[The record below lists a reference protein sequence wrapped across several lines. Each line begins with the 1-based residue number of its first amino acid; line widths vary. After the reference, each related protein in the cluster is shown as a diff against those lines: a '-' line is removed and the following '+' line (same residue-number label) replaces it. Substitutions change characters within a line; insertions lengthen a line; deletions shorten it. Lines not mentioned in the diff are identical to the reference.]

1 MRITLPLGDFTVA
14 DHNEDHPHGLQF
26 DLEVIERQILQ
37 RRHVL
42 GLLGLGGGAAVLAAC
57 GGGGSSS
64 SSGGTTATSSS
75 SSSTASS
82 TASSSSTSSSSSSTS
97 STTTTS
103 ACVAEPTTTNGPYP
117 ADGSN
122 TSSGATSNVLT
133 SSGIVRSDI
142 RSSFITSTTTA
153 AGLLTTLKIKV
164 VDAKNNCAPLVG
176 YAIYIWHCTNNGL
189 YSLYTVPTES
199 YLRGVQVT
207 DSNGEV
213 TFTTIYPGCYSGRW
227 PHIHFEIY
235 KSLDTATTNR
245 NALLTSQIAMPSAI
259 SSSVYNSVSGY
270 TASISNLAQITLASD
285 NVFNAFSATQL
296 AAATPTLTGNTT
308 SGYSG
313 TITIGLGS

>member
-1 MRITLPLGDFTVA
+1 
-14 DHNEDHPHGLQF
+14 
-26 DLEVIERQILQ
+26 
-37 RRHVL
+37 
-42 GLLGLGGGAAVLAAC
+42 
-57 GGGGSSS
+57 
-64 SSGGTTATSSS
+64 
-75 SSSTASS
+75 
-82 TASSSSTSSSSSSTS
+82 
-97 STTTTS
+97 
-103 ACVAEPTTTNGPYP
+103 VAEPTTTNGPYP

-142 RSSFITSTTTA
+142 RSSFISTTTTA
-153 AGLLTTLKIKV
+153 AGLVLTLKIKL
-164 VDAKNNCAPLVG
+164 VDANNGCVPLAG
-176 YAIYIWHCTNNGL
+176 YAIYVWHCTNTGL

-235 KSLDTATTNR
+235 KSLDTAISNK

-259 SSSVYNSVSGY
+259 STAVYNAVSGY
-270 TASISNLAQITLASD
+270 SASITNAAQITLASD
-285 NVFNAFSATQL
+285 NVFNSFTATQL
-296 AAATPTLTGNTT
+296 AAATPSLTGDTT

-313 TITIGLGS
+313 TITIGVGL

>member
-1 MRITLPLGDFTVA
+1 MA

-37 RRHVL
+37 RRYVL

-64 SSGGTTATSSS
+64 DSGTSTSTSS

-82 TASSSSTSSSSSSTS
+82 TSTSSSSSTSTSTS
-97 STTTTS
+97 SSTTS
-103 ACVAEPTTTNGPYP
+103 SGSCVAEPTTTNGPYP

-122 TSSGATSNVLT
+122 TSSGSTSNVLT

-153 AGLLTTLKIKV
+153 AGLLTTLKIKL
-164 VDAKNNCAPLVG
+164 VDANNGCAPLVG
-176 YAIYIWHCTNNGL
+176 YAIYVWHCTNTGL

-207 DSNGEV
+207 DANGEV

-227 PHIHFEIY
+227 PHIHFEVY
-235 KSLDTATTNR
+235 KSLDTATTNK
-245 NALLTSQIAMPSAI
+245 NSLLTSQIAMPSAI

-270 TASISNLAQITLASD
+270 SASISNFAQITLASD
-285 NVFNAFSATQL
+285 NVFSAFNATQL

-313 TITIGLGS
+313 TVTIGLGS

>member
-1 MRITLPLGDFTVA
+1 MA

-26 DLEVIERQILQ
+26 DLEVIERQMMQ

-42 GLLGLGGGAAVLAAC
+42 GLLGLGGSAAVLTAC
-57 GGGGSSS
+57 GGGGGASS
-64 SSGGTTATSSS
+64 TTASTSSSS

-82 TASSSSTSSSSSSTS
+82 TSSSSTASSSTSSSTASSG
-97 STTTTS
+97 

-153 AGLLTTLKIKV
+153 AGLITTLKIKL
-164 VDAKNNCAPLVG
+164 VDANNGCAPLVG

-227 PHIHFEIY
+227 PHIHFEVY
-235 KSLDTATTNR
+235 RSLATATSNS

-259 SSSVYNSVSGY
+259 SSAVYNGVSGY
-270 TASISNLAQITLASD
+270 SASISNLAQITLASD
-285 NVFNAFSATQL
+285 NVFRAFTAAQL
-296 AAATPTLTGNTT
+296 AAATPTLTGDTT

-313 TITIGLGS
+313 TVTIGLGS

>member
-1 MRITLPLGDFTVA
+1 MA

-26 DLEVIERQILQ
+26 DLEAIERQILQ

-42 GLLGLGGGAAVLAAC
+42 GLLGFGGSAALLTAC
-57 GGGGSSS
+57 GGGGGGSSTS
-64 SSGGTTATSSS
+64 SATSTTSS
-75 SSSTASS
+75 
-82 TASSSSTSSSSSSTS
+82 SSSSTSSSSSSTS
-97 STTTTS
+97 SSSTS
-103 ACVAEPTTTNGPYP
+103 SSTASNGSCVAEPETTNGPYP

-142 RSSFITSTTTA
+142 RSSFITSTTVA
-153 AGLLTTLKIKV
+153 AGLVTTIKIKL
-164 VDAKNNCAPLVG
+164 VDANNNCAPLVG
-176 YAIYIWHCTNNGL
+176 YAIYFWHCTNNGL

-227 PHIHFEIY
+227 PHIHFEVY
-235 KSLDTATTNR
+235 KSLATATIET

-259 SSSVYNSVSGY
+259 SSAVYNNVSGY
-270 TASISNLAQITLASD
+270 SASISNLAQITLASD
-285 NVFNAFSATQL
+285 NVFRSFTAAQL
-296 AAATPTLTGNTT
+296 AAATPTLTGDTT

-313 TITIGLGS
+313 TMTIGLGS